1 MMIRVNAVA
10 AGAVIHIEY
19 DTSRLY
25 WPYAV
30 VMLVNGEPVAS
41 VAAKEIRIIE
51 RDTLYCVGQCSMPLR
66 DKTDVAVVQ
75 QFIAETKK

>member
-1 MMIRVNAVA
+1 MMIRVNAIA
-10 AGAVIHIEY
+10 AGTVIQIDY
-19 DTSRLY
+19 DTGRLF

-41 VAAKEIRIIE
+41 VAAKEIKITEGNI
-51 RDTLYCVGQCSMPLR
+51 LYCTGQCSMVLN
-66 DKTDVAVVQ
+66 DDTDVAAVQ

>member
-1 MMIRVNAVA
+1 MMIRVNAIA
-10 AGAVIHIEY
+10 AGTVIHIGY

-41 VAAKEIRIIE
+41 VAASEIKIIE
-51 RDTLYCVGQCSMPLR
+51 RDTLYCTWQCSMPLR
-66 DKTDVAVVQ
+66 DETDVAVVK
-75 QFIAETKK
+75 QFIKDTKL